1 MSENG
6 GAVKVAGVAVAALLF
21 FSFIYVVSSTPFPH
35 ASYRSR
41 ELLPTEP
48 SDALGSRDEQ
58 LPLELQGTR
67 PDDADTH
74 TIRHGDQLP
83 GAPQGGETLMAN
95 DVIFLGA
102 IFAMVSIGL
111 YCVTQKSMIRI
122 LLGVEIILNAGNFA
136 LVYFASYRVAEGF
149 VDPLGQSLAFMSIIL
164 GGSVIAVGLALI
176 VNAYKQFK
184 TTEVDKMRRLKW

>member
-1 MSENG
+1 
-6 GAVKVAGVAVAALLF
+6 
-21 FSFIYVVSSTPFPH
+21 
-35 ASYRSR
+35 
-41 ELLPTEP
+41 
-48 SDALGSRDEQ
+48 
-58 LPLELQGTR
+58 
-67 PDDADTH
+67 
-74 TIRHGDQLP
+74 
-83 GAPQGGETLMAN
+83 MAN

-136 LVYFASYRVAEGF
+136 FVYFASYRVAEGF